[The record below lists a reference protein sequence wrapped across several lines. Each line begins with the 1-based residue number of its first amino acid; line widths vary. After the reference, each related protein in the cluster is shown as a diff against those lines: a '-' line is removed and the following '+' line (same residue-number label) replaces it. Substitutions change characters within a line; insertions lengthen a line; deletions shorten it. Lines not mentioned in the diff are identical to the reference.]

1 MTTNTE
7 TPAKKAAPRK
17 TVNKDKVHEAEK
29 QAAEKIE
36 AERQASIEKRDN
48 PPAVHIAWSNVMDE
62 VQGLAKSQRNTT
74 PGQNYMFRG
83 IDAVMNKVGPA
94 LRKHRVTVIPWKIDV
109 ERRDVTTSTGK
120 PSRETTVEVV
130 YEITGPAGDVKYGTA
145 PGEAMD
151 SGDKG
156 TAKAM
161 SVAYRTFLLQALT
174 LPTDERDP
182 DEDTHERG
190 VEPSL
195 AQKVAN
201 NLPRLTETVKLET
214 NVAWAAERGLLR
226 GAGGGAGRADQRCRR
241 WSRFTGGGSR
251 TVRRRWRTRRVRRRS
266 LPRSRAHEVPVGAAG
281 DGDAGLLRGAV
292 AMLVWG

>member
-36 AERQASIEKRDN
+36 AERQASIDKRDN

-62 VQGLAKSQRNTT
+62 VRGLAKSQRNTT

-83 IDAVMNKVGPA
+83 IDSVMNAVGPA

-190 VEPSL
+190 AEPTL

-214 NVAWAAERGLLR
+214 NVAWAAERGLLEEQVV
-226 GAGGGAGRADQRCRR
+226 GPDGPITLQALIEIH
-241 WSRFTGGGSR
+241 
-251 TVRRRWRTRRVRRRS
+251 RRRISDREAQVAHSTGATPRPAED
-266 LPRSRAHEVPVGAAG
+266 LPTPADEAAARAEEPKG
-281 DGDAGLLRGAV
+281 
-292 AMLVWG
+292 